1 MASSKMGDNSN
12 HQCIIPTPISKTALD
27 SLHSKLS
34 AIDAGW
40 LDCGHDACKNSESV
54 GSRTPSFHHPIEWY
68 ARLLRQINYGLSEAP
83 IKSNDGEGNNV
94 VQAPKARRQTPL
106 VNAGYAARMAVM
118 TYILERWLDL
128 VVNNIMS
135 RSSTEDS
142 SSSESNGIRVDKSC
156 HATVNVV
163 VLGCGMDALGIWS
176 KHLLQRTLQQ
186 QGYNPNDKNAPKIKV
201 YEFDAWD
208 NCVLKRKALVTS
220 SMLRNS
226 FDEEGTTDRRGLVIS
241 NNKHGGEAKSLERQ
255 PFSIVCQGE
264 IILCNNHGHEME
276 GRGEDEQWRKLQNE
290 NQVDYS
296 LVALDLRLLSEKT
309 PRNFGRDRNPKSVL
323 SHASKA
329 AEMDTSQ
336 PTIIL
341 SELVLAYLGRDGAD
355 SVLRSISSDILGTN
369 ECSMFACLEPI
380 FPLDIEKEC
389 RCWSVEQSYD
399 VQYGK
404 QFSSKLQRGTA
415 KEKNDPDSSWF
426 HPLASNRYTLCCRL
440 QNDCGFPTSHV
451 ISYASLREAVIHV
464 SRLLRGGGVTGSSKS
479 GLSKVGSQFL
489 VSKEPFDE
497 HAALTLN
504 LKSYGI
510 VCVAP
515 AIGPGIE
522 CKLDIPLWLKDVCPW
537 SEGFR
542 NVDGLLTK
550 LQLDTLVQIHPI
562 TTPSEDEQVR
572 ILFGETYKD
581 FYRPYPAIRKCVMSA
596 LKGDLSSGVTGCNNI
611 EKNEHSLIRARYV
624 CHGGEF
630 WVAVVPTI
638 GAKEKVVGCVGI
650 RPKKMKNDGIDFDS
664 SNDGVKA
671 MEYEVFR
678 LVVDDTQRGKG
689 IGKSLLQLAQDF
701 AVFRSIGK
709 MSSCAQQEN
718 CVKIWAVTA
727 QFFVEA
733 NKLYQ
738 ADEFVCYERDGLLNS
753 YCKTII
759 L

>member
-1 MASSKMGDNSN
+1 MGDNSN
-12 HQCIIPTPISKTALD
+12 HQFIIPTPISKTALD

-40 LDCGHDACKNSESV
+40 LDGGHDACENAEGF
-54 GSRTPSFHHPIEWY
+54 GSRTPTVHHPIEWY
-68 ARLLRQINYGLSEAP
+68 ARLLRQINDGLSEAP
-83 IKSNDGEGNNV
+83 VKSNNDEANNV
-94 VQAPKARRQTPL
+94 VQVPKARRQTPL
-106 VNAGYAARMAVM
+106 VNAGYAARMAIM

-135 RSSTEDS
+135 RSPTEDS

-176 KHLLQRTLQQ
+176 KHLLQGTIKQ
-186 QGYNPNDKNAPKIKV
+186 QGHNPNDKNAPKIKV

-208 NCVLKRKALVTS
+208 NCILKRKALITS

-226 FDEEGTTDRRGLVIS
+226 FNEDGTTNKRGLVTS
-241 NNKHGGEAKSLERQ
+241 NNKQGGEAKSLERQ

-264 IILCNNHGHEME
+264 IISCNNHSHEME
-276 GRGEDEQWRKLQNE
+276 GRGEEEQWRKLQKE
-290 NQVDYS
+290 NQVDYN

-309 PRNFGRDRNPKSVL
+309 PQNYESDRNPKSVL
-323 SHASKA
+323 SLASKA
-329 AEMDTSQ
+329 TEMDTSQ

-341 SELVLAYLGRDGAD
+341 SELVLAYLGRDGAN
-355 SVLRSISSDILGTN
+355 SVLRSISNDILGTH

-389 RCWSVEQSYD
+389 RYLSVEQSYS

-404 QFSSKLQRGTA
+404 QFSSKLQRGNS
-415 KEKNDPDSSWF
+415 KEENYPDSSWF
-426 HPLASNRYTLCCRL
+426 HPLASDRYTLHRRL

-464 SRLLRGGGVTGSSKS
+464 SRLLRGSGVTGSSKS
-479 GLSKVGSQFL
+479 VLSKVGSQFL
-489 VSKEPFDE
+489 LSKEPFDE
-497 HAALTLN
+497 HTALTLN

-510 VCVAP
+510 VCVAQ
-515 AIGPGIE
+515 AFGPGME
-522 CKLDIPLWLKDVCPW
+522 CKLEFPSWMKDVCPW

-550 LQLDTLVQIHPI
+550 LQLNTIVQIHPI
-562 TTPSEDEQVR
+562 KTPSEDEQVR

-581 FYRPYPAIRKCVMSA
+581 FYRPYPGIRKCVMSA
-596 LKGDLSSGVTGCNNI
+596 LKGDLSSGVTECDNI
-611 EKNEHSLIRARYV
+611 EKNQHSLIRARYV
-624 CHGGEF
+624 RNGGEF

-638 GAKEKVVGCVGI
+638 GAVEKVVGCVGI

-664 SNDGVKA
+664 SQDVVKA

-701 AVFRSIGK
+701 AVFQSIGK
-709 MSSCAQQEN
+709 MRRCVHLEN

-733 NKLYQ
+733 NKLYE